1 MDVVRNM
8 QRLEYGTFVNV
19 VLSEALNRTFDRNL
33 LNSSSLGELK
43 FANRR
48 VFGEDVPELQVV

>member
-1 MDVVRNM
+1 M
-8 QRLEYGTFVNV
+8 QRLENGTFVNV